1 MILTPLHLPLAG
13 WKTTFNRVGKM
24 LKFLKNNIIVFLC
37 SFALFAGASADG
49 GNFDSDAD
57 HKVVYDVKTRSL
69 NEFSNVLDRISYL
82 NSRLGNDP
90 LSTSIVVVLHGNEIE
105 YFAREK
111 ELDYEAVVERTQ
123 SLITGETI
131 DFRVCRVSAKR
142 RGYQSADLQSFVDIV
157 PMADAEIVQLQ
168 FKGYAY
174 MR

>member
-1 MILTPLHLPLAG
+1 MFKL
-13 WKTTFNRVGKM
+13 
-24 LKFLKNNIIVFLC
+24 LKNNIIVFLC
-37 SFALFAGASADG
+37 SFVLFAGANADN

-69 NEFSNVLDRISYL
+69 DEFSNVLDRISFL

-90 LSTSIVVVLHGNEIE
+90 LSTSIVVVLHGDEIE
-105 YFAREK
+105 YFARDK

-142 RGYQSADLQSFVDIV
+142 RGYQSVDLQSFVEVV

-168 FKGYAY
+168 FNGYAY